1 MLVNKKTD
9 DHKPMSKFFHSS
21 AKLIVNVSKDDKSFG
36 CMHKSGMKKI
46 KKMLGKIGLLKQLWN
61 MVLKFSSV
69 SFNENNSIEK

>member
-36 CMHKSGMKKI
+36 SMHKSGM

>member
-36 CMHKSGMKKI
+36 SMHKSGMTKVKKNVRKDWVVETIVEHGI
-46 KKMLGKIGLLKQLWN
+46 KI
-61 MVLKFSSV
+61 F
-69 SFNENNSIEK
+69 ER